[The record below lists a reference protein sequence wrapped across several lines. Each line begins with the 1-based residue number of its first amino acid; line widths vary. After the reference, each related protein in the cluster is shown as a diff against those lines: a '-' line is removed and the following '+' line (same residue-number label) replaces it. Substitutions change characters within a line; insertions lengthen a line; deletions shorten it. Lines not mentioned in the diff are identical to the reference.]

1 MESARRFPIDRMCR
15 LVAWLATAFL
25 ILSISGC
32 GGGSASP
39 GESVPPST
47 VVVPNVVGQSQ
58 AAASAAIT
66 AAGLTVGTVTMQ
78 SSSTVAAGDVISQS
92 PATGASVTSGS
103 AVNLVVSS
111 GPAQISV
118 PNVVGLTQAAATTA
132 ITAAGLTVGTVTMQS
147 SSSVAAGDV
156 ISQSPAAGA
165 SVASGSAVNLVVS
178 SGPATYAVSVTV
190 SGLASGQSLTVQDN
204 GADSLTFQNNTT
216 QQFAILLALNTT
228 YSVTVSVQPMLEAC
242 TVAGGSGP
250 VTGPV
255 AVSVSCSLAPPSTSY
270 PAFTAPYPLVLSGQT
285 PAVIV
290 PSPRIVPVFFSNSP
304 DQAATEAYL
313 QALVA
318 SPEWTALAEYGVG
331 QATVGTPVSLTSAA
345 PATTT
350 TAGINS
356 YVAANAASWGTLDG
370 SEIFVLYYPP
380 ATTITDDTDSYHYW
394 TTSTTSQQVPYAVLP
409 NYSLANGYIQYHEIA
424 EASTD
429 PIPGEGYVVLN
440 HDATAWSFAGT
451 ELADMCT
458 RFSGFFDSSLGYL
471 MEGIWSDAAVKNGQ
485 APCTTAGSTN
495 LGYGF
500 GAYPVLPDT
509 YLGSSSPGDTN
520 ASVGIAPG
528 ASVTI
533 PINFFSY
540 GPVTSPIAIRVVQQ
554 NTNAANTNTS
564 TFSLDQNSGLNGSVA
579 HLTITAPATPLS
591 ATTNYASFLVYATMP
606 AANNNGPESAFP
618 GLVTNPGASCS
629 TKLVGSSSSV
639 ESVLYGFTGGA
650 DGATPLA
657 GLVQGS
663 DGNFYGTTYAGGD
676 SNHGTIFKITPTG
689 TLTTLHSFIGTD
701 GASPDANLVQ
711 GGDGNFYGT
720 TGNGG
725 ITSSNGTVFKI
736 TPSGTLTTLYFFSGT
751 DGSGPNGLVLDSDGN
766 YYSTAFGGGSSN
778 DGTVFKITP
787 TGTLTTLYSFSGADG
802 LNPRAGLALG
812 SDGNFYGTTRSGGT
826 GNDGTVFKITPSG
839 TLTMLHSFSG
849 IDGLDPWSSALV
861 QGSDGNFYGT
871 TVNGGALNNG
881 TVFQITP
888 TGMLTTLYSFTG
900 GVDGSGPDG
909 SLVQGSDGNVYG
921 TTAGGGGCGPGAVFK
936 ISVGN

>member
-1 MESARRFPIDRMCR
+1 
-15 LVAWLATAFL
+15 
-25 ILSISGC
+25 
-32 GGGSASP
+32 
-39 GESVPPST
+39 
-47 VVVPNVVGQSQ
+47 
-58 AAASAAIT
+58 
-66 AAGLTVGTVTMQ
+66 MQ

-606 AANNNGPESAFP
+606 GANNNGPESAFP

-676 SNHGTIFKITPTG
+676 SNHGTIFKITPTGTLTTLHSFIGTDGASPEANLVQGSDGNFYGTTYAGGGSNHGTTFKITPTG

-888 TGMLTTLYSFTG
+888 TGTLTTLYSFTG